1 MILIKTYNDLL
12 EVGEVERDRMDFV
25 LATIKDHKGSEE
37 YKLAVDAELYYAH
50 QNPTI
55 MNFQKF
61 VYNQFGKAVPDIW
74 SANNK
79 IASNW
84 HNYFTTQAVS
94 YLLGNGVSFKN
105 EETKERLGDK
115 FDRMVEKAAIHAK
128 NARVSFG
135 FWNLD
140 HLEVFTLN
148 EFAPLLDEEDGGL
161 KAGVRFWQIDDNKPL
176 RATLYELNGYT
187 DYIKR
192 KDKDIE
198 ILHKKRAYKEIVRT
212 SEVEGE
218 VIIDGENYPG
228 FPIVPL
234 WNVNKQSDL
243 AGNRGTIDA
252 YDLMIS
258 GLVNN
263 VSDGEFIYW
272 ILKNCGG
279 MDAMDDAK
287 FIEQLKLTHVAHADG
302 DDGAEVEGHNVS
314 VEFQATAE
322 ALDRLERQLFKDYMG
337 LKVEDISA
345 GATNDQIQSAYEP
358 LNQKTDQFEYCVNDF
373 IMGIL
378 ELAGIED
385 EPTYT
390 RSQMSNRAETLDMV
404 LQSAEYLDDEYV
416 TQKILTLLGDADKA
430 EEVQQRKVA
439 EMADRYHLETDE
451 EVTEKPTVVETEQ
464 SVATISQG
472 DQYRIPLEFKN
483 QNGENLTTED
493 VKDIEVIIGNIRKT
507 LLDGGVGFDSESEV
521 FYIHIMQEETFTMS
535 GIVKITARILF
546 ANGDVVGVNLGSINF
561 NNTNSKAV
569 LK

>member
-12 EVGEVERDRMDFV
+12 EVGEVERDRMEFV
-25 LATIKDHKGSEE
+25 LATINDHRGSAE

-94 YLLGNGVSFKN
+94 YLLGNGITFK
-105 EETKERLGDK
+105 EDTDKEKLGEK

-128 NARVSFG
+128 NAGVAFG

-140 HLEVFTLN
+140 HLEVFSLN
-148 EFAPLLDEEDGGL
+148 EFAPLYDEEDGGL
-161 KAGVRFWQIDDNKPL
+161 KAGIRFWQIDDNKPL
-176 RATLYELNGYT
+176 RATLYELDGYT

-192 KDKDIE
+192 KDKDME
-198 ILHKKRAYKEIVRT
+198 VLHDKRAYKEIVRT

-279 MDAMDDAK
+279 MDAVDDAR

-378 ELAGIED
+378 ALAGIED

-416 TQKILTLLGDADKA
+416 TKKILTLLGDAD
-430 EEVQQRKVA
+430 E
-439 EMADRYHLETDE
+439 
-451 EVTEKPTVVETEQ
+451 
-464 SVATISQG
+464 
-472 DQYRIPLEFKN
+472 
-483 QNGENLTTED
+483 
-493 VKDIEVIIGNIRKT
+493 
-507 LLDGGVGFDSESEV
+507 LDD
-521 FYIHIMQEETFTMS
+521 
-535 GIVKITARILF
+535 
-546 ANGDVVGVNLGSINF
+546 
-561 NNTNSKAV
+561 V
-569 LK
+569 LKRKADLELNRFTNNEE

>member
-12 EVGEVERDRMDFV
+12 EVGEVERDRMEFA

-94 YLLGNGVSFKN
+94 YLLGNGVTFKEDSN
-105 EETKERLGDK
+105 KEKLGDK

-128 NARVSFG
+128 NAGVAFG

-140 HLEVFTLN
+140 HLEVFSLN
-148 EFAPLLDEEDGGL
+148 EFAPLYDEEDGGL
-161 KAGVRFWQIDDNKPL
+161 KSGVRFWQIDDNKPL
-176 RATLYELNGYT
+176 RATLYELDGYT

-192 KDKDIE
+192 KDEDIE
-198 ILHKKRAYKEIVRT
+198 ILHDKRAYKEIVRT

-218 VIIDGENYPG
+218 VILDGENYPG

-404 LQSAEYLDDEYV
+404 LQSAEYLDEEYV
-416 TQKILTLLGDADKA
+416 TKKILTLLGDADELEEVMKRKA
-430 EEVQQRKVA
+430 EMELSR
-439 EMADRYHLETDE
+439 
-451 EVTEKPTVVETEQ
+451 
-464 SVATISQG
+464 
-472 DQYRIPLEFKN
+472 
-483 QNGENLTTED
+483 
-493 VKDIEVIIGNIRKT
+493 
-507 LLDGGVGFDSESEV
+507 
-521 FYIHIMQEETFTMS
+521 
-535 GIVKITARILF
+535 F
-546 ANGDVVGVNLGSINF
+546 ANNIEP
-561 NNTNSKAV
+561 NNNGGA
-569 LK
+569 LNE